1 MHACGTDK
9 ITQISVAE
17 KIILFFISKVNQ
29 VNNLVCLFVA
39 DYIFSSSDHRIISGP
54 IPLP

>member
-1 MHACGTDK
+1 MHACGTDE
-9 ITQISVAE
+9 IMQINVAE

-39 DYIFSSSDHRIISGP
+39 DYIFSSSDHRSRSGP